1 MLVQRLSFVY
11 HWQGRATAPTQVE
24 GAAMIGRRMLLGMA
38 LLGLACLATVGVAGE
53 TFGGKTTGEWLK
65 ILREHKDVKFRH
77 VSLIALETIGA
88 KPAGVTPGLLD
99 ALRDDPDEQIRQEVA
114 ILLGRMGPDAKG
126 AVEALG
132 DRLANDK
139 SGLVRQAAAAALGG
153 KLAKSAESQVPTL
166 AKALKDKYDGTRRAA
181 AETLKN
187 LGELAEPAVP
197 QLTEVAQDPKV
208 DRFSRVYAIQVIG
221 QFGKEHKSS
230 GPALVAALADKD
242 AHVSIRQAAA
252 EALGRFGGD
261 FAAGVEALGQALET
275 APPEV
280 RRTAA
285 VALGSMG
292 EKSLPAWSAIKKTLQ
307 DKKSDNAA
315 RNALIRAAAS
325 VAKQQD
331 DAVPVLAK
339 LAQDDDAIENRLSAI
354 QELGELG
361 GRAEPAVPTL
371 RDIAQN
377 DARASVRQAAE
388 AALKKI
394 KGS

>member
-1 MLVQRLSFVY
+1 
-11 HWQGRATAPTQVE
+11 
-24 GAAMIGRRMLLGMA
+24 MIGRRKLVGAA
-38 LLGLACLATVGVAGE
+38 LLGIACCATIGVAGE

-139 SGLVRQAAAAALGG
+139 SGLVRQAAASALGG
-153 KLAKSAESQVPTL
+153 KLAKTADSQVPTL
-166 AKALKDKYDGTRRAA
+166 ARALKDKHAGTRRAA

-187 LGELAEPAVP
+187 LGESAEPAVP
-197 QLTEVAQDPKV
+197 QLIEVAQDAHA
-208 DRFSRVYAIQVIG
+208 DRFSRVYALQVIG
-221 QFGKEHKSS
+221 QFGKEHQGS
-230 GPALVAALADKD
+230 GPALVAALGDKD
-242 AHVSIRQAAA
+242 AHVSVRQAAA
-252 EALGRFGGD
+252 EGLSRFGGA
-261 FAAGVEALGQALET
+261 FTAGVEALGQALET

-285 VALGSMG
+285 VALGAMG
-292 EKSLPAWSAIKKTLQ
+292 EKSAPAWPAIKKMLQ

-325 VAKQQD
+325 VAKQNN
-331 DAVPVLAK
+331 DAVPVLLK
-339 LAQDDDAIENRLSAI
+339 LAQDDDAVENRLSAI

-361 GRAEPAVPTL
+361 ARAEPAAPAL

-377 DARASVRQAAE
+377 DVRAAIRQAAE
-388 AALKKI
+388 TALKKI